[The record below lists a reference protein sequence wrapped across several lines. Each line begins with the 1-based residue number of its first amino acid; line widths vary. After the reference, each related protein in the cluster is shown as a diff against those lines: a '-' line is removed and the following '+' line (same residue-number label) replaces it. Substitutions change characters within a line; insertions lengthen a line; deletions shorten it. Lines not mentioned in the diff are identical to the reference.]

1 MDCAES
7 GGTLK
12 TRTNSWSSCYLHG
25 TAATLRRPHV
35 VSRHRQ
41 HRSGQSLDS
50 ELIVA
55 TQPPVLGCC
64 TENCL
69 SELWRPMIRASV
81 SDCSTRC
88 DGPEFPGRNWCLV
101 GLIELGRSHLILQ
114 SALLKQDNC

>member
-12 TRTNSWSSCYLHG
+12 TRTNSWSSCICTARLLHCVV
-25 TAATLRRPHV
+25 LIV

-41 HRSGQSLDS
+41 HRSGQSLGS

-114 SALLKQDNC
+114 SALIKQDNC